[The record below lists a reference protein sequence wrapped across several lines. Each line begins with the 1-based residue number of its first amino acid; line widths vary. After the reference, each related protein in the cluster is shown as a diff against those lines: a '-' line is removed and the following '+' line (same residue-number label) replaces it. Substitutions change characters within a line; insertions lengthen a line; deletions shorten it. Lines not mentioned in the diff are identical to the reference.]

1 MAIQTTLA
9 ALADPAR
16 REILQLLRR
25 RVMNAG
31 ELAEAT
37 GLSASRLSYHLRKL
51 REAELVTDSREGTTI
66 WYEPNLTVLDDT
78 IVWLKELQ
86 RDGAI
91 SRASGYDVKS
101 AETRR
106 SVSAT
111 RRVAVEPV
119 ASGKAKKQGER
130 S

>member
-1 MAIQTTLA
+1 MGVQTTLS

-31 ELAEAT
+31 ELAQAT
-37 GLSASRLSYHLRKL
+37 GLSASRLSYHLKKL

-86 RDGAI
+86 RNEAI
-91 SRASGYDVKS
+91 SKASDYSAKF
-101 AETRR
+101 AETRKP
-106 SVSAT
+106 SSAT
-111 RRVAVEPV
+111 SGVVVET
-119 ASGKAKKQGER
+119 ADCGKEKKQGE
-130 S
+130 

>member
-1 MAIQTTLA
+1 MGVQTTLS

-16 REILQLLRR
+16 REILQLLRQ

-51 REAELVTDSREGTTI
+51 KEAELVTDSRDGTTI

-78 IVWLKELQ
+78 IVWMKELQ
-86 RDGAI
+86 RNNAVSKASRYKAKRAARGNAI
-91 SRASGYDVKS
+91 RGSQKS
-101 AETRR
+101 ATETVRNGKTRR
-106 SVSAT
+106 
-111 RRVAVEPV
+111 
-119 ASGKAKKQGER
+119 
-130 S
+130 

>member
-1 MAIQTTLA
+1 MGVQTTLS

-16 REILQLLRR
+16 REILQLLRQ

-51 REAELVTDSREGTTI
+51 REAELVTDSRDGTTI

-78 IVWLKELQ
+78 IVWMKELQ
-86 RDGAI
+86 RNNAVSKA
-91 SRASGYDVKS
+91 SRY
-101 AETRR
+101 
-106 SVSAT
+106 
-111 RRVAVEPV
+111 
-119 ASGKAKKQGER
+119 KAKPAEKGNVIHASQEVATETVR
-130 S
+130 DEKAKE

>member
-1 MAIQTTLA
+1 MGVQTTLS

-31 ELAEAT
+31 ELVQAT
-37 GLSASRLSYHLRKL
+37 GLSASRLSYHLKKL

-86 RDGAI
+86 RDGEI
-91 SRASGYDVKS
+91 SSASRYNAKQAD
-101 AETRR
+101 ANT
-106 SVSAT
+106 SVSANRQT
-111 RRVAVEPV
+111 VAGIVED
-119 ASGKAKKQGER
+119 GNGEKQEK
-130 S
+130 

>member
-1 MAIQTTLA
+1 MGVQTTLS

-16 REILQLLRR
+16 REILQLLRQ

-51 REAELVTDSREGTTI
+51 KEAELVTDSRDGTMI

-86 RDGAI
+86 RNGQI
-91 SRASGYDVKS
+91 VRASEYRVKS
-101 AETRR
+101 
-106 SVSAT
+106 VGC
-111 RRVAVEPV
+111 
-119 ASGKAKKQGER
+119 GKSSLGSSQLEAKTVKNSKRENE
-130 S
+130 

>member
-1 MAIQTTLA
+1 MGVQTTLS

-31 ELAEAT
+31 ELAQAT
-37 GLSASRLSYHLRKL
+37 GLSASRLSYHLKKL
-51 REAELVTDSREGTTI
+51 READLVTDSREGTTI

-86 RDGAI
+86 RNEAI
-91 SRASGYDVKS
+91 SKASNYGVKS
-101 AETRR
+101 AKGNGTGSVTDRLSAET
-106 SVSAT
+106 
-111 RRVAVEPV
+111 PDD
-119 ASGKAKKQGER
+119 GKAGVQGE
-130 S
+130 